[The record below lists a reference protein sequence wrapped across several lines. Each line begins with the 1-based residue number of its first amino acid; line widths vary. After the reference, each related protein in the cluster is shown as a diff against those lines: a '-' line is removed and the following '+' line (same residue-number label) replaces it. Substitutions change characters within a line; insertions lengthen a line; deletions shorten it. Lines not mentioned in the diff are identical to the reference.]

1 MHTINL
7 TNAWEPPMSGAKTWI
22 RRFGRPSGI
31 GPGDRVWLVMDV
43 PPPPDAVLN
52 AMPLPASAGGP
63 PWRADVTS
71 LLGDRNELL
80 LPLDLD
86 AVGTTGRC
94 SLPAA
99 RGGVRL
105 EIESPT

>member
-7 TNAWEPPMSGAKTWI
+7 TNAWEPPVAGARIWI

-31 GPGDRVWLVMDV
+31 EPGDRIWLVMDV
-43 PPPPDAVLN
+43 PPPAEAVLN
-52 AMPLPASAGGP
+52 AAPLPASAEGP
-63 PWRADVTS
+63 PWRADVTA
-71 LLGDRNELL
+71 LLGERNELL

-86 AVGTTGRC
+86 AVGLAARC

-99 RGGVRL
+99 CGGVRL
-105 EIESPT
+105 EIESPA